1 MPANE
6 LYFVVLPMVHMGDT
20 TFGLT
25 EQVLTLMPDKTFAT
39 EFFEDEIDTY
49 IGLFNRRANKYLIG
63 GHVTGYEL
71 KPEKT
76 ADGRLIVKV
85 IQNVE

>member
-1 MPANE
+1 MPVNE
-6 LYFVVLPMVHMGDT
+6 LYLVVLPMVHMGET
-20 TFGLT
+20 NFGLT

-39 EFFEDEIDTY
+39 EFFADEIDTY
-49 IGLFNRRANKYLIG
+49 IDMFSRRANKYLTG

-71 KPEKT
+71 KREKT